1 MGPMPYGIT
10 WKLIL
15 LKVLHE
21 PPRPIR
27 IFMPKSKGKRDNI
40 HNNVVNNING
50 GIKARGVFMGPIPYE
65 ITWRLMLLK
74 VLHEP
79 PRPIRIFMPKS
90 KGKKDNIHNNVVN
103 NVNGRIKVR
112 GVFMGSIP
120 YRITWRSMLLKVL
133 HGCPR
138 PIEIFMPKSQRG

>member
-27 IFMPKSKGKRDNI
+27 IFMLKSKGKRDNI

-50 GIKARGVFMGPIPYE
+50 GIKARGVFMGPIPFE

-74 VLHEP
+74 VLHKP
-79 PRPIRIFMPKS
+79 PRPIRIFMLKS

-103 NVNGRIKVR
+103 NGKEIANNPHSESIKYIMKVIKV
-112 GVFMGSIP
+112 F
-120 YRITWRSMLLKVL
+120 KA
-133 HGCPR
+133 
-138 PIEIFMPKSQRG
+138 